1 MIILSYQKQA
11 MCLNC
16 RDEKMT
22 YSDRYHSC
30 GLELFS
36 LARGVNSKN
45 LREKLDVSRT
55 IYSKMLIKI
64 ARKMIVKCL
73 STIEFIMDDLSAN
86 PNIAIEDVFAND
98 DLPWRFRL
106 LSANPSVTL
115 RHVLDNPTR
124 KWCHCLLSLNVN
136 ITKDLISN
144 HNLQIERKQDYI
156 IWCDSALAMNPNIT
170 MDDID
175 VLIKNGF
182 KPHMHAVSQNINLTP
197 ADVRARPKMK
207 FHFESIARNKNFFLK
222 DLHITPH
229 SRSYGSFWEYEALIS
244 NPNNTIAGMRQHY
257 WLRYCKNTWDAS
269 AYAKVTMR
277 EVYESKKT
285 ARWNFR
291 ELMKNSNI
299 TQRDF
304 YDRPRKYLKYT
315 CANPNITPEF
325 IAKKKLDDLTPVQLI
340 NNPFIWHEN
349 EDVWRRVHKRLMRR
363 KRRIAKT
370 LESVLPCNFTQY
382 VSKYIEYN

>member
-1 MIILSYQKQA
+1 

-16 RDEKMT
+16 RDEKMIQ
-22 YSDRYHSC
+22 SARYHSC

-64 ARKMIVKCL
+64 ARKMIAKRL
-73 STIEFIMDDLSAN
+73 NTIEFIMEDLSAN

-98 DLPWRFRL
+98 DLPWQFRL

-136 ITKDLISN
+136 ITKDHILTY
-144 HNLQIERKQDYI
+144 NLQIERKQDHI
-156 IWCDSALAMNPNIT
+156 FWCASASAMNPNIT

-175 VLIKNGF
+175 ILIKNGF

-197 ADVRARPKMK
+197 ADVRARPKIQ

-222 DLHITPH
+222 DLPIM
-229 SRSYGSFWEYEALIS
+229 SRSRLSSRSHAFDSFYKYDALIS
-244 NPNNTIAGMRQHY
+244 NPNNTIAGMQNHY
-257 WLRYCKNTWDAS
+257 WLRYCKNTQDAS
-269 AYAKVTMR
+269 AFAKVTMR

-304 YDRPRKYLKYT
+304 YDRPREYLKYA

-325 IAKKKLDDLTPVQLI
+325 IAKKKLDDLSPSQLI

-349 EDVWRRVHKRLMRR
+349 EDVWRRVYKRLMRR
-363 KRRIAKT
+363 KKRIANI

-382 VSKYIEYN
+382 VSKYIECN